1 MIKYIK
7 FFLRFSKLI
16 LLGVVCLTIFLGYHA
31 SKIRFDFTM
40 EGLFQTGSQERK
52 DYDWFQKNFG
62 SDDEV
67 VFVAYKAPN
76 VLGKEMREYADHLS
90 QKLSKVHGI
99 SGVFGI
105 KDAYDFG
112 WSYLEKEPGT
122 SQLKEQLIRKELRT
136 NPLFQG
142 NVISADGRTTSLW
155 LVFSQSIQ
163 SEEDRAAVL
172 ESVQKI
178 LEKEEAE
185 SGLKFYIAG
194 IPVIEHEY
202 VVLTKRDLLTFLPLA
217 VAVFFLLLCMYFRN
231 VMGTFLPLATVGI
244 AMLWT
249 VGLMSLFGLK
259 ISVLSSIVPIL
270 ILIIGIADSVHLLSR
285 YREDAQKYENKR
297 EALAHTMLTMVAACF
312 LTTFTTAIGF
322 AALLTTD
329 LYIVQEFGVLTA
341 VGIMI
346 AYVVAI
352 EFLPSV
358 LDNVPRF
365 RGRIADNFSEE
376 LSDRTLTGIAR
387 INLRHRGIIFMV
399 VSLVVGI
406 SVIGI
411 FRIKNEGSWLQDIR
425 ESNPVYQSHKFFEK
439 NLSDV
444 VTLDIILRS
453 PEKGEINDLERLQK
467 IEAFQREVSSWVMP
481 GNDQVRVTQTLSYT
495 DFLKEINRARVIKN
509 AYEEASNK
517 KGLQKMAAFAEV
529 RKKVD
534 DPVLRKLPADQ
545 KSMQACL
552 ALYNGTPEVK
562 GIDKEYDLVARMT
575 DKDFSSSRLSVRLQ
589 NATST
594 RIEAFIQFV
603 RQKHKPFAND
613 FSFMPTGKTWLA
625 KKAMDSVIRN
635 MVASLGLAAII
646 IFFSMSLLFR
656 SIKVGLLAIVPNML
670 PMVVTGGAMGW
681 IGIPLS
687 FSSVT
692 IFSVALG
699 IAVDTTIH
707 YLARLRL
714 EVAVDHDHT
723 KAMYRALKGAGRPMI
738 FATILLVLGFGSI
751 LTSNFK
757 FTFHFGLLGGIA
769 IVTALLGDLFVAP
782 SLFLTFKPKVRRWE
796 LLEEH
801 WKELDRK
808 VSELLEKRGAKLD

>member
-1 MIKYIK
+1 
-7 FFLRFSKLI
+7 
-16 LLGVVCLTIFLGYHA
+16 
-31 SKIRFDFTM
+31 
-40 EGLFQTGSQERK
+40 
-52 DYDWFQKNFG
+52 FG

-76 VLGKEMREYADHLS
+76 VLGKEMRDYADHLS
-90 QKLSKVHGI
+90 QRLSEVSGI

-122 SQLKEQLIRKELRT
+122 SQLKEQLIRKELRS
-136 NPLFQG
+136 NPLFRG

-155 LVFSQSIQ
+155 LVFSPSVQ
-163 SEEDRAAVL
+163 SEEDRADVL
-172 ESVQKI
+172 VSVQKI
-178 LEKEEAE
+178 LEKEERE
-185 SGLKFYIAG
+185 SGLRFYIAG

-322 AALLTTD
+322 VALLTTD

-376 LSDRTLTGIAR
+376 LSDRTMNGIAR
-387 INLRHRGIIFMV
+387 INLRHRGIIFVM
-399 VSLVVGI
+399 VSLVVTV
-406 SVIGI
+406 SVVGI

-425 ESNPVYQSHKFFEK
+425 ESNPVYQSHKFFEE

-453 PEKGEINDLERLQK
+453 PEKGQINDVDRLKK

-495 DFLKEINRARVIKN
+495 DFLKEVNRARVIKKE
-509 AYEEASNK
+509 YEEASNK
-517 KGLQKMAAFAEV
+517 VGLQKLAAFAEV
-529 RKKVD
+529 RKKVED
-534 DPVLRKLPADQ
+534 GALRRLPADPNE
-545 KSMQACL
+545 MEACL
-552 ALYNGTPEVK
+552 ALYSGTSEVK
-562 GIDKEYDLVARMT
+562 GIEKEYDLVARMT
-575 DKDFSSSRLSVRLQ
+575 DEDFSSSRLSVRLQ

-603 RQKHKPFAND
+603 RQKHKPFVND
-613 FSFMPTGKTWLA
+613 FSIMPTGKTWLA

-635 MVASLGLAAII
+635 MVASLGLAAVI
-646 IFFSMSLLFR
+646 IFISMSLLFR
-656 SIKVGLLAIVPNML
+656 SIKVGVLAIVPNML

-681 IGIPLS
+681 LGIPLS

-751 LTSNFK
+751 LT
-757 FTFHFGLLGGIA
+757 
-769 IVTALLGDLFVAP
+769 
-782 SLFLTFKPKVRRWE
+782 
-796 LLEEH
+796 
-801 WKELDRK
+801 
-808 VSELLEKRGAKLD
+808 

>member
-1 MIKYIK
+1 
-7 FFLRFSKLI
+7 
-16 LLGVVCLTIFLGYHA
+16 
-31 SKIRFDFTM
+31 
-40 EGLFQTGSQERK
+40 
-52 DYDWFQKNFG
+52 
-62 SDDEV
+62 
-67 VFVAYKAPN
+67 
-76 VLGKEMREYADHLS
+76 
-90 QKLSKVHGI
+90 
-99 SGVFGI
+99 
-105 KDAYDFG
+105 
-112 WSYLEKEPGT
+112 
-122 SQLKEQLIRKELRT
+122 
-136 NPLFQG
+136 
-142 NVISADGRTTSLW
+142 
-155 LVFSQSIQ
+155 
-163 SEEDRAAVL
+163 
-172 ESVQKI
+172 
-178 LEKEEAE
+178 
-185 SGLKFYIAG
+185 
-194 IPVIEHEY
+194 
-202 VVLTKRDLLTFLPLA
+202 
-217 VAVFFLLLCMYFRN
+217 MYFRN

>member
-16 LLGVVCLTIFLGYHA
+16 LLGVLLLTIFLGYHA
-31 SKIRFDFTM
+31 FQIRFDFSM
-40 EGLFQTGSQERK
+40 EGLFQTGSKERQ
-52 DYDWFQKNFG
+52 DYEWFRENFG
-62 SDDEV
+62 SDDSV
-67 VFVAYKAPN
+67 IFVAYKAPN
-76 VLGKEMREYADHLS
+76 VLGKEMREYAAELTR
-90 QKLSKVHGI
+90 KLTKVEGI
-99 SGVFGI
+99 QGVFGI

-112 WSYLEKEPGT
+112 WSYLEKEQG
-122 SQLKEQLIRKELRT
+122 SLKFDKETLIRKELKS
-136 NPLFQG
+136 NPLFRG
-142 NVISADGRTTSLW
+142 NVISADGRTTCLW
-155 LVFSQSIQ
+155 LIFSDEVK
-163 SEEDRAAVL
+163 SEEDRSAVLNAVAAVL
-172 ESVQKI
+172 
-178 LEKEEAE
+178 KEEE
-185 SGLKFYIAG
+185 EQSGLRFYTAG

-249 VGLMSLFGLK
+249 LGLMQIFGLK
-259 ISVLSSIVPIL
+259 ISVLSSIVPVL

-297 EALAHTMLTMVAACF
+297 EALAHTILTMVTACF

-329 LYIVQEFGVLTA
+329 LYIVQEFGLLTA

-352 EFLPSV
+352 EFLPSA

-365 RGRIADNFSEE
+365 RGRIADNFAEE
-376 LSDRTLTGIAR
+376 SSDRVMSGIAR
-387 INLRHRGIIFMV
+387 INVRHRGYIFAV
-399 VSLVVGI
+399 VLLVLGVSGIGI
-406 SVIGI
+406 S
-411 FRIKNEGSWLQDIR
+411 RIKNEGSWLQDIR
-425 ESNPVYQSHKFFEK
+425 ESNSVFQAHQFFED
-439 NLSDV
+439 NLTEV
-444 VTLDIILRS
+444 VTVDLILKGPEEGDI
-453 PEKGEINDLERLQK
+453 NNLERLQK
-467 IEAFQREVSSWVMP
+467 IEQFQNEISSWVMP
-481 GNDQVRVTQTLSYT
+481 DQENVRVSQILSYT
-495 DFLKEINRARVIKN
+495 DFLKEINRARIIKN
-509 AYEEASNK
+509 TYRTAMEKRDLPALWNVPK
-517 KGLQKMAAFAEV
+517 QF
-529 RKKVD
+529 D
-534 DPVLRKLPADQ
+534 NPDLRRLPADEAT
-545 KSMQACL
+545 MQECL
-552 ALYNGTPEVK
+552 DLYHGTPEMK
-562 GIDKEYDLVARMT
+562 GIDKEYDLVSRMT
-575 DKDFSSSRLSVRLQ
+575 DKTGSSSRLSIRLQ
-589 NATST
+589 NMTST
-594 RIEAFIQFV
+594 RLEAFMEFV
-603 RQKHKPFAND
+603 RKKHEPYAD
-613 FSFMPTGKTWLA
+613 EFSLMPTGKSWLA
-625 KKAMDSVIRN
+625 KKAMDNVIRN
-635 MVASLGLAAII
+635 MVASLGLAAIV
-646 IFFSMSLLFR
+646 IFISMTLLFR
-656 SIKVGLLAIVPNML
+656 SLKIGLLAIVPNML

-723 KAMYRALKGAGRPMI
+723 KAMYRALRGAGRPMI

-757 FTFHFGLLGGIA
+757 FTFNFGLLGGIA

-796 LLEEH
+796 RLEAH
-801 WKELDRK
+801 WKELDKK
-808 VSELLEKRGAKLD
+808 VTELLKKRGTKLD

>member
-1 MIKYIK
+1 
-7 FFLRFSKLI
+7 
-16 LLGVVCLTIFLGYHA
+16 
-31 SKIRFDFTM
+31 M
-40 EGLFQTGSQERK
+40 EGLFQTGSQERQ

-76 VLGKEMREYADHLS
+76 VLGKEMRDYADHLS
-90 QKLSKVHGI
+90 QRLSVVSGI

-122 SQLKEQLIRKELRT
+122 SQLKEQLIRKELRS

-155 LVFSQSIQ
+155 LVFSS
-163 SEEDRAAVL
+163 SVKSGEDRAAVL
-172 ESVQKI
+172 VSVQEV
-178 LEKEEAE
+178 LDQEESE

-270 ILIIGIADSVHLLSR
+270 ILIIGIADAVHLLSR

-376 LSDRTLTGIAR
+376 LSDRTMSGIAR
-387 INLRHRGIIFMV
+387 INLRHRGVIFVV
-399 VSLVVGI
+399 VSLVVTV

-411 FRIKNEGSWLQDIR
+411 LRIKNEGSWLQDIR
-425 ESNPVYQSHKFFEK
+425 ESNPVHQSHKFFEK

-453 PEKGEINDLERLQK
+453 PEKGQINDLERLQK
-467 IEAFQREVSSWVMP
+467 IEAFQEAVSSWVMP

-495 DFLKEINRARVIKN
+495 DFLKEVNRARVIKK
-509 AYEEASNK
+509 AYEEASEK
-517 KGLQKMAAFAEV
+517 EGFQKLAAFAEV
-529 RKKVD
+529 RKKIE
-534 DPVLRKLPADQ
+534 DPSFRKLPAD
-545 KSMQACL
+545 KSEMQACL
-552 ALYNGTPEVK
+552 ALYNGTSEVK
-562 GIDKEYDLVARMT
+562 GIEKEYDLVARMT
-575 DKDFSSSRLSVRLQ
+575 DKELSASRLSVRLQ

-603 RQKHKPFAND
+603 RQKHAPFAED
-613 FSFMPTGKTWLA
+613 FSVMPTGKTWLA

-646 IFFSMSLLFR
+646 IFISMSLLFR

-808 VSELLEKRGAKLD
+808 VSELLEKRGTKLE